1 MRKQMI
7 ISVMSKDRPGIIAS
21 ITGAIYRLGG
31 DVADLNQTVLCGYL
45 TMILSVSFEPEV
57 TKEDLLAAISHI
69 KTDCKFE
76 VSIKEIAHAS
86 GRSRDHPPETYI
98 LTVQGPNK
106 AGIVHG
112 ISQFC
117 FEHNINILDLAT
129 TLKNNQYTM
138 ALQLDL
144 TQSHVLGGNAPEG
157 TRRIFPAERPDGDD
171 PAQRYF
177 PGNPRGFPALNK
189 APPTAPLLL
198 FPRNPRTGV
207 ITMLRSDQILATVEM
222 IQKENLDVRTVTM
235 GINLLDCRGGDIDA
249 DL

>member
-57 TKEDLLAAISHI
+57 TKEDVLAAISHI

-76 VSIKEIAHAS
+76 VSIKEVAH
-86 GRSRDHPPETYI
+86 DPEETEIDPPETYI

-129 TLKNNQYTM
+129 TLKNDQYTM

-144 TQSHVLGGNAPEG
+144 TRSASSVETLQKELEEYSRQSNL
-157 TRRIFPAERPDGDD
+157 
-171 PAQRYF
+171 
-177 PGNPRGFPALNK
+177 
-189 APPTAPLLL
+189 
-198 FPRNPRTGV
+198 
-207 ITMLRSDQILATVEM
+207 TVM
-222 IQKENLDVRTVTM
+222 IQHNDIFQVT
-235 GINLLDCRGGDIDA
+235 NEVSLH
-249 DL
+249 

>member
-1 MRKQMI
+1 MTKQMI

-57 TKEDLLAAISHI
+57 TKEDVLAAISHI
-69 KTDCKFE
+69 KTECKFE
-76 VSIKEIAHAS
+76 VSIKEIAHDPETGA
-86 GRSRDHPPETYI
+86 HPPETYI

-117 FEHNINILDLAT
+117 FDHDINILDLAT
-129 TLKNNQYTM
+129 TLKNDQYTM

-144 TQSHVLGGNAPEG
+144 TRSASSVEALQKELEEYGRQGN
-157 TRRIFPAERPDGDD
+157 
-171 PAQRYF
+171 
-177 PGNPRGFPALNK
+177 L
-189 APPTAPLLL
+189 
-198 FPRNPRTGV
+198 
-207 ITMLRSDQILATVEM
+207 TVM
-222 IQKENLDVRTVTM
+222 IQHNDIFQVTNE
-235 GINLLDCRGGDIDA
+235 ISLH
-249 DL
+249 

>member
-57 TKEDLLAAISHI
+57 TKEDVLAAISHI

-76 VSIKEIAHAS
+76 VSIKEVAH
-86 GRSRDHPPETYI
+86 DPEETETIPPETYI

-129 TLKNNQYTM
+129 TLKNDQYTM

-144 TQSHVLGGNAPEG
+144 TRSISSVETLQKELEEYSRQSNL
-157 TRRIFPAERPDGDD
+157 
-171 PAQRYF
+171 
-177 PGNPRGFPALNK
+177 
-189 APPTAPLLL
+189 
-198 FPRNPRTGV
+198 
-207 ITMLRSDQILATVEM
+207 TVM
-222 IQKENLDVRTVTM
+222 IQHNDIFQVT
-235 GINLLDCRGGDIDA
+235 NEVSLH
-249 DL
+249 

>member
-21 ITGAIYRLGG
+21 VTGAIYRLGG

-45 TMILSVSFEPEV
+45 TMILSASFEPEV
-57 TKEDLLAAISHI
+57 TKEDVLAAISHI

-76 VSIKEIAHAS
+76 VSIKEVAHEPGEACQL
-86 GRSRDHPPETYI
+86 PETYV

-117 FEHNINILDLAT
+117 FDHNINILDLAT
-129 TLKNNQYTM
+129 TLQNDQYTM

-144 TQSHVLGGNAPEG
+144 TRSASSLETLQKELEEYSQQSNL
-157 TRRIFPAERPDGDD
+157 
-171 PAQRYF
+171 
-177 PGNPRGFPALNK
+177 
-189 APPTAPLLL
+189 
-198 FPRNPRTGV
+198 
-207 ITMLRSDQILATVEM
+207 TVM
-222 IQKENLDVRTVTM
+222 IQHHDIFQVT
-235 GINLLDCRGGDIDA
+235 NEVSLH
-249 DL
+249 

>member
-21 ITGAIYRLGG
+21 VTGAIYRLGG

-45 TMILSVSFEPEV
+45 TMILSASFEPEV

-76 VSIKEIAHAS
+76 VSIKEVAQALEETTGFSPVETYI
-86 GRSRDHPPETYI
+86 ETYI

-129 TLKNNQYTM
+129 TLKNDQYTM

-144 TQSHVLGGNAPEG
+144 TRSVSSVETLQKELEEYSQQSDL
-157 TRRIFPAERPDGDD
+157 
-171 PAQRYF
+171 
-177 PGNPRGFPALNK
+177 
-189 APPTAPLLL
+189 
-198 FPRNPRTGV
+198 
-207 ITMLRSDQILATVEM
+207 TVM
-222 IQKENLDVRTVTM
+222 IQHNDIFQVTHEVS
-235 GINLLDCRGGDIDA
+235 LH
-249 DL
+249 

>member
-31 DVADLNQTVLCGYL
+31 DVADLNQTVLAGYL
-45 TMILSVSFEPEV
+45 TMILSASFEPEV
-57 TKEDLLAAISHI
+57 TREDVMAAISHI

-76 VSIKEIAHAS
+76 VSIKEIADNPAGKES
-86 GRSRDHPPETYI
+86 EPAETYI

-129 TLKNNQYTM
+129 TLKNDQYTM

-144 TQSHVLGGNAPEG
+144 SRSISSVERLQQELEEYSRQSNL
-157 TRRIFPAERPDGDD
+157 
-171 PAQRYF
+171 
-177 PGNPRGFPALNK
+177 
-189 APPTAPLLL
+189 
-198 FPRNPRTGV
+198 
-207 ITMLRSDQILATVEM
+207 TVM
-222 IQKENLDVRTVTM
+222 IQHNDIFQVT
-235 GINLLDCRGGDIDA
+235 NEVSLH
-249 DL
+249 